1 MYNISDLSK
10 DFEILFKSN
19 EDISLDT
26 ISTPSVPI
34 ENSIIFIKNNK
45 YLNEFENYCKN
56 NKKINNLCIVIDK
69 LFFETINDDC
79 LLKTPGKYCDILALT
94 ENIEIST
101 SKLSKEVS
109 SLVDNK
115 LNDVVDGR
123 QMGTCNIDPTAVIA
137 QNVFI
142 GEGVT
147 IEADVQ
153 IFSGVVIMSN
163 STIGKETILFPNVT
177 VYRNTQI
184 GENVRIHSGSTI
196 GSDGFGYNFDGKE
209 HLKVWHLGN
218 VKIEN
223 NVEIGS
229 NTCIDRG
236 AFGTTKIG
244 EGTKIDNIVQVGH
257 NCNIGKYVILC
268 GQVGIGGSV
277 TIGDYTVLGG
287 AAKIVPGVVIGKKC
301 QLAGG
306 CVVTN
311 SLEDD
316 SKVGGHPARPIKD
329 WMRSIATLRKLSSR
343 K

>member
-1 MYNISDLSK
+1 MYNINNLSK
-10 DFEILFKSN
+10 KFEVLFKSS
-19 EDISLDT
+19 EEISLYT

-34 ENSIIFIKNNK
+34 KNSIIFIKNNK
-45 YLNEFENYCKN
+45 YLNEFETYCKN

-69 LFFETINDDC
+69 LFFEKIKHDC
-79 LLKTPGKYCDILALT
+79 LLKTPEKYCDILALT
-94 ENIEIST
+94 DNIDIST
-101 SKLSKEVS
+101 SKLSKEIS
-109 SLVDNK
+109 ALVDKK

-147 IEADVQ
+147 IGAGVQ

-163 STIGKETILFPNVT
+163 STIGNETIIFPNVT
-177 VYRNTQI
+177 VYRNTEV

-229 NTCIDRG
+229 STCIDRG
-236 AFGTTKIG
+236 AFGTTRIG

-277 TIGDYTVLGG
+277 VIGDYTVLGG

-306 CVVTN
+306 CIVTN
-311 SLEDD
+311 SLDD
-316 SKVGGHPARPIKD
+316 NSKVGGHPARPIKD
-329 WMRSIATLRKLSSR
+329 WMRSIATLRKLSLR